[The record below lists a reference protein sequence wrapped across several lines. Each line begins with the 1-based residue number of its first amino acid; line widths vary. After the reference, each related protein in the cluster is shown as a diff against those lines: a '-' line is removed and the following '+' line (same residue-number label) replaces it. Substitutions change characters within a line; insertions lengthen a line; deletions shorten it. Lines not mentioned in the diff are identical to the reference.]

1 MLFHSLTK
9 VFSDEPPVGVAL
21 TKATLLKNERFSFQ
35 SVFYRAEA
43 GVVTVSVDA
52 ALPIKAYR
60 VGEVQVNCL
69 CMPDSTLG
77 PDVLRTTPGKYPD
90 VLYPL
95 EGDVFPAQKGYNSL
109 WLTVEGDLPAGDY
122 PVTVT
127 VDGKAERCVLTVIDA
142 MLPPQTLTYT
152 CWFHTDCIAAYYKIP
167 TFGEQHWTL
176 LEKFFRNA
184 TAFGQTMLYVPLYT
198 PPLDTAVGG
207 ERPTVQLLD
216 ITLKDGTYT
225 FDFSQVERFI
235 RLALAC
241 GFTKLEMPHL
251 FTQWGAKATPKIFA
265 HTDEGDKRIFGWD
278 VESVSAEYR
287 SFLAQMLPAL
297 RAFLQKNG
305 WEEISY
311 FHFSDEPN
319 DTNIDAY
326 IAAREGAA
334 YLLEGCRTTDALS
347 HYEFY
352 EQKLIDRPFVSTGAA
367 QPFIDNKVDPLWVYY
382 CCGPTGTYSN
392 RFTAMPSRRTRAL
405 GFQLFAN
412 DVDGFLQWGHNFWY
426 SQGSTCVVDP
436 FTAVPEIE
444 GAAVFPSG
452 DTFIVYP
459 GTDGPWPSLRQ
470 MVFADGL
477 QDMRACQLLAQLT
490 SKQEVLDL
498 LATTGSR
505 FTFDSYPMSDS
516 LMLGLR
522 DAINRRIGEV
532 LAQKA

>member
-35 SVFYRAEA
+35 SVFHRAEA
-43 GVVTVSVDA
+43 GDVTVSVDTD
-52 ALPIKAYR
+52 LPVELYR

-69 CMPDSTLG
+69 HMPDSDLG
-77 PDVLRTTPGKYPD
+77 ADVLRTTPGLYPD
-90 VLYPL
+90 VLYPQT
-95 EGDVFPAQKGYNSL
+95 GDTFAAQAGYNSL
-109 WLTVEGDLPAGDY
+109 WITVEGELAAGDHT
-122 PVTVT
+122 VTVT
-127 VDGKAERCVLTVIDA
+127 VDGVAESCVLTVIDA
-142 MLPPQTLTYT
+142 ALPTQTLAYT
-152 CWFHTDCIAAYYKIP
+152 NWFHTDCIFSYYKIP
-167 TFGEQHWTL
+167 VFGEKHWEL

-184 TAFGQTMLYVPLYT
+184 ARFGQTMIYVPLYT

-207 ERPTVQLLD
+207 ERPTVQLLG
-216 ITLKDGTYT
+216 ITRKDGIYT
-225 FDFSQVERFI
+225 FDFSQVERYI
-235 RLALAC
+235 RLGLAS
-241 GFTKLEMPHL
+241 GFTALEMPHL

-265 HTDEGDKRIFGWD
+265 TTENGEERIFGWD
-278 VESVSAEYR
+278 VPSVSEEYR
-287 SFLAQMLPAL
+287 SFLAQMIPAL
-297 RAFLQKNG
+297 RAFLQENG
-305 WEEISY
+305 WEDIAY

-319 DTNIDAY
+319 DTNIDSY

-334 YLLEGCRTTDALS
+334 HLLEGCRCTDALS

-352 EQKLIDRPFVSTGAA
+352 EQNLVNLPIVSTGAVK
-367 QPFIDNKVDPLWVYY
+367 PFIENNVTPLWVYY

-412 DVDGFLQWGHNFWY
+412 NAEGFLQWGYNFWY
-426 SQGSTCVVDP
+426 SQGSVCVVDP
-436 FTAVPEIE
+436 FTAVPEKEDVAI
-444 GAAVFPSG
+444 FPSG

-477 QDMRACQLLAQLT
+477 QDMRACQLLESLT
-490 SKQEVLDL
+490 SREEVLAL
-498 LATTGSR
+498 LQETGST
-505 FTFDSYPMSDS
+505 FAFDSYPMSDS
-516 LMLGLR
+516 VMLTLR
-522 DAINRRIGEV
+522 DTINRRIGEV